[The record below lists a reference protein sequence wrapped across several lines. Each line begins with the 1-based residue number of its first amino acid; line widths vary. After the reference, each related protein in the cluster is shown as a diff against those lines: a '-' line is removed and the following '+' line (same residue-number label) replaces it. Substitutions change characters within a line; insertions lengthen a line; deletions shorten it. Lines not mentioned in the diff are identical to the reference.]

1 MMTLMMSVAMET
13 ATVAADSN
21 EVFNDTA
28 EKMCPINFVRLS
40 TGCYFFGNSN
50 IWRTWC
56 EAYLFCHTLN
66 SYSARLV
73 IIESTDEQN
82 VIAAYLRTKHTP
94 AEISTSDKAA
104 AIYWIGLNDQLE
116 EGNFIWHDTGKA
128 PTYTY
133 GEIMNLIIMWYLK
146 IVFIC
151 LLLRIYIGMIIVAIK
166 RAKLFVKQYSMCTL
180 TYTYWG
186 INQPNGGGIY
196 SVCILFTTLI
206 NGTFVTYLSICI
218 MLYASLYTMF

>member
-28 EKMCPINFVRLS
+28 DKICPINFVRFS
-40 TGCYFFGNSN
+40 TGCYFFCNSN
-50 IWRTWC
+50 ILRTWC

-73 IIESTDEQN
+73 IIESKDEQN
-82 VIAAYLRTKHTP
+82 AIAAYLRTKHTP
-94 AEISTSDKAA
+94 AEISASDKAA
-104 AIYWIGLNDQLE
+104 AIYWIGLSDQLE

-133 GEIMNLIIMWYLK
+133 WANKQPDSSRGIEDCVHLWNTLSSSWNDNGCTAK
-146 IVFIC
+146 GRFIC
-151 LLLRIYIGMIIVAIK
+151 EAV
-166 RAKLFVKQYSMCTL
+166 
-180 TYTYWG
+180 
-186 INQPNGGGIY
+186 
-196 SVCILFTTLI
+196 
-206 NGTFVTYLSICI
+206 
-218 MLYASLYTMF
+218 